1 MKFKINT
8 KDLNKCL
15 SIFPTNTKG
24 FDPLAGK
31 IILIPT
37 ANRIIYFDG
46 NDVWGANV
54 IQDCIGNDNESQI
67 AIAVSAKEFRGVII
81 TYRSTPHLLF
91 EPQKE
96 SLRIQ
101 EVSVGNIPKLNSK
114 GVSVNAQILTDF
126 IDIIAEVEQN
136 LKSRVRITFKDDEI
150 LKYKTVAD
158 YGFLYYNHNKNSNS
172 CYLIDP
178 SSDTQVIMSVK
189 LEQLTALLDTFE
201 VSTVFLQHLFNVFS
215 KDGEVF
221 VYDIIHDDEHVVFR
235 IKDSYFEGEIT
246 VLVRRLENPNRKIDF
261 PSLITSVESMLENKK
276 IWFSLEPL
284 APVLQRWLH
293 LHRHNKLQSVGFE
306 LKPNGFKIFS
316 NSKGWSDFVEVD
328 ASILLNYHNLSYVT
342 FYIDMNHLSLYKPD
356 VHSLIGL
363 DVEGQEV
370 QNIIFHGKSTIIFTP
385 STERS

>member
-15 SIFPTNTKG
+15 SIFPTNIKG
-24 FDPLAGK
+24 SDPLAGK

-37 ANRIIYFDG
+37 SNKIIYFDG
-46 NDVWGANV
+46 NDIWYVNI
-54 IQDCIGNDNESQI
+54 IQDYIGTDNETSV
-67 AIAVSAKEFRGVII
+67 AIAVSAKEFRGVIF
-81 TYRSTPHLLF
+81 TYRNISHLLF

-101 EVSVGNIPKLNSK
+101 EVAVGNIPRLNSK

-126 IDIIAEVEQN
+126 VDITTEVEQH
-136 LKSRVRITFKDDEI
+136 LKTRVRIIFKDDEI
-150 LKYKTVAD
+150 LKYKSVTD
-158 YGFLYYNHNKNSNS
+158 YGFLYYHHNKDSNS

-178 SSDTQVIMSVK
+178 SSDTQIIMSLK
-189 LEQLTALLDTFE
+189 LDQLTFLLDTFE
-201 VSTVFLQHLFNVFS
+201 VSTVFLQQLFNVFS

-221 VYDIIHDDEHVVFR
+221 VYDIVYDNEHIVFR
-235 IKDSYFEGEIT
+235 IKDSYFDGEIT

-261 PSLITSVESMLENKK
+261 PSLIVSVETMLENKK
-276 IWFSLEPL
+276 MWFSLEPL
-284 APVLQRWLH
+284 ASVLQRWLH
-293 LHRHNKLQSVGFE
+293 LHKYNKLQSIGFE

-328 ASILLNYHNLSYVT
+328 ASELLSYHNLSNVT
-342 FYIDMNHLSLYKPD
+342 FYIDMNHLGLYKSD
-356 VHSLIGL
+356 VHSSIGL
-363 DVEGQEV
+363 DIAGTEV

-385 STERS
+385 SAERS